1 MNMSRGNQQCR
12 TALCLQ
18 PPPELK
24 EDAVFRVDSV
34 SDYKR
39 EAKPQRLPTLREDP
53 SGCESKPFLAAA
65 M

>member
-1 MNMSRGNQQCR
+1 MNVPRRNQQCR

-24 EDAVFRVDSV
+24 EAAVFRVHSV

-39 EAKPQRLPTLREDP
+39 EAEPQHLPTLREHP
-53 SGCESKPFLAAA
+53 SVCESKPFLAAA